1 MRWVWREANRV
12 LEERNSLHDLQVG
25 LTRAWWEKGRDDKIN
40 EATSFGRPGIRVG
53 RGEDD
58 EEDEEEEDEA
68 GDAGDG
74 DGWTMASSTSLS
86 LSPFSHSLIF
96 VDGALSFSSFLIFSF
111 FLHFHSTLV

>member
-25 LTRAWWEKGRDDKIN
+25 LTRAWWEKGRDDKIK

-58 EEDEEEEDEA
+58 EEEDDA
-68 GDAGDG
+68 ADAGE
-74 DGWTMASSTSLS
+74 GWTMASSTSLS
-86 LSPFSHSLIF
+86 PFSHSLILWM
-96 VDGALSFSSFLIFSF
+96 GRC
-111 FLHFHSTLV
+111 

>member
-25 LTRAWWEKGRDDKIN
+25 LTRAWCEKGRDDKIN

-58 EEDEEEEDEA
+58 EEEDEEE
-68 GDAGDG
+68 GDAGE
-74 DGWTMASSTSLS
+74 GWTMASSTSLS
-86 LSPFSHSLIF
+86 FFSLCHF